1 MKLILYTLLL
11 LGPLQS
17 RAQELFSVPADAE
30 AFYKKAMPA
39 INVKYRQLV
48 QQIATQLKGKDIIA
62 DSIATTLRNSGNI
75 IKLGNADIDALVVLV
90 MMEASKDSQEE
101 LKSVMMEMKRKN
113 AEKKN
118 VSQPVIT
125 KQRQTTPD
133 SLVNDKTRLRNK
145 PAANDI
151 TMDSGQQL
159 QSRMDKMVD
168 RRARTND
175 MISTIMKKISDTQNQ
190 IIQNLK

>member
-125 KQRQTTPD
+125 KQRQPTPD